1 MKAVNN
7 ESGQGLSEYL
17 ILVLLIAV
25 VSIAG
30 VQSLGGTI
38 KKKIKMARDHIHSD
52 VVLRE

>member
-25 VSIAG
+25 ISIGA
-30 VQSLGGTI
+30 VKSLGGTI
-38 KKKIKMARDHIHSD
+38 REKIKTVRNNIHSG
-52 VVLRE
+52 VVLSD